1 MDNNQDLM
9 RQLQQNKDA
18 LLQMMHSADGQ
29 RLIAMMQQQSGLQ
42 QAAGGRG
49 PGGRLPTDADG
60 AAADADP
67 RGRGAGGSDQ
77 PDHGG
82 REVKS

>member
-18 LLQMMHSADGQ
+18 LLQMMHSSDGQ
-29 RLIAMMQQQSGLQ
+29 RLIAMMQQQSG
-42 QAAGGRG
+42 RG
-49 PGGRLPTDADG
+49 PGGRLPADADG

-67 RGRGAGGSDQ
+67 GGRGAGGSDQ

>member
-18 LLQMMHSADGQ
+18 LLQMMHSSDGQ

-42 QAAGGRG
+42 QAAG
-49 PGGRLPTDADG
+49 
-60 AAADADP
+60 AAARGDASQLTQMVQQLM
-67 RGRGAGGSDQ
+67 RTQEGAELVDRNNRTMGG
-77 PDHGG
+77 G
-82 REVKS
+82 K